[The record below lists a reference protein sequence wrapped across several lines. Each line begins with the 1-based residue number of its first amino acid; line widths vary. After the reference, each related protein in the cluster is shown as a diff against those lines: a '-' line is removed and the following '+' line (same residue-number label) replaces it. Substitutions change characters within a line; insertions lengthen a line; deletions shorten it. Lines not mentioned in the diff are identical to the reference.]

1 MGDDRREQVAE
12 LADRYGRMVFATTYR
27 ILGRPEDAEDALQE
41 VFLKILSTWR
51 PRQTDAVRNWGA
63 YLRAVAT
70 RCAVDLLRRKSRWN
84 VASEEL
90 SEEIEGPP
98 GRDPRSLASQH
109 QRARLLRLALARL
122 PERDAK
128 VFALRY
134 FEEFSY
140 EEIAAQMGLDVN
152 LVGVILHR
160 GRKRLQ
166 EILEPMMSPV
176 SPGAAGARGAPQ
188 ELGKENSHVS
198 T

>member
-12 LADRYGRMVFATTYR
+12 LAGRYGRMVFATTYR

-51 PRQTDAVRNWGA
+51 PRQTDAVRDWGA

-70 RCAVDLLRRKSRWN
+70 RCAVDLLRRRSRWQR
-84 VASEEL
+84 EGEQL
-90 SEEIEGPP
+90 SEEMEAPA
-98 GRDPRSLASQH
+98 GRDPRSLASRR
-109 QRARLLRLALARL
+109 QRARLLRQALARL
-122 PERDAK
+122 PRRDAR

-134 FEEFSY
+134 FEDLSY
-140 EEIAAQMGLDVN
+140 KEIAAQMQLDVN
-152 LVGVILHR
+152 QVGVILHR
-160 GRKRLQ
+160 GRRRLQ

-176 SPGAAGARGAPQ
+176 SPGAAGARGTPQ